1 MDANEKGRANDP
13 ALNSGTIMHK
23 NLIQGLFQLILP
35 TLILIRMAILAV
47 MPHLSSPGE
56 RSFDSFPTV
65 KHYLISILADFPLT

>member
-1 MDANEKGRANDP
+1 MAPVKKAGSNDP
-13 ALNSGTIMHK
+13 ALNSGAIMHK
-23 NLIQGLFQLILP
+23 NPIQGILQLILP